1 MDKKEVEKKKKFKK
15 RVKNQHLK
23 SRVSVAPR
31 SNPPLFVSPEKVFSL
46 GIFESTAGNDIDPN
60 EHHHRHDE
68 DYVGLPPFSPQVPQQ
83 SSLASVAIVAQLVL
97 VIVPQVAV
105 WVRRWV
111 HWV

>member
-1 MDKKEVEKKKKFKK
+1 M
-15 RVKNQHLK
+15 
-23 SRVSVAPR
+23 
-31 SNPPLFVSPEKVFSL
+31 
-46 GIFESTAGNDIDPN
+46 GIFESTAGDDVDPN

-83 SSLASVAIVAQLVL
+83 SSLASVAVVAQLAL

-111 HWV
+111 HGVQPQRRVHIIVATNCWRLTAP